1 MKKRLTYSVL
11 STIIV
16 YLLVSFVKW
25 DLLCFLEIPNL
36 DYGHRFAI
44 VLLFFLKEYIIS
56 LILLITEA

>member
-36 DYGHRFAI
+36 DSGDRFVLLMTFIVKELVVSAI
-44 VLLFFLKEYIIS
+44 VGLFE
-56 LILLITEA
+56 